1 MFFPSTEDKT
11 REIAHTFAQL
21 LKPGDIVCLDG
32 DLGAGKTTFVKGIAT
47 RFNNNM
53 DDVTSPTFVYLNI
66 YDQLAHFD
74 LYRIETEKQ
83 FCSMGFEEYM
93 KEPYITC
100 IEWPNVIKSILPKH
114 TYWVSLSHHEK
125 GRNIIIKR
133 LDEDDTTTI

>member
-74 LYRIETEKQ
+74 LYRIIDINLD
-83 FCSMGFEEYM
+83 GFVTKEEVINGLD
-93 KEPYITC
+93 KL
-100 IEWPNVIKSILPKH
+100 IEAP
-114 TYWVSLSHHEK
+114 
-125 GRNIIIKR
+125 
-133 LDEDDTTTI
+133 